1 MNIQHLRSV
10 ISAALQSHRTLRVA
24 ALLSHRPLFSAALQ
38 SHRTIHVAAPLSHRP
53 IRSVI
58 SVAILSQLLLLPLA
72 SCSND
77 DSPSDNEAPAAVP
90 YQVTLVFEPG
100 ELGDNSTNDLLL
112 GEFTDFASSHK
123 DRVATQFISLPTTAA
138 TAQAVK
144 DWCSSSYDS
153 TPYEHRLLI
162 LSTPALASML
172 RSLQLRPTD
181 HVLLLST
188 PLADAKKVGPAGHTH
203 VMNISL
209 ADGVNRF
216 LDRVYR
222 YYCQFYDLFDPSEI
236 HDGPF
241 RIYHLNDVSY
251 ADSVSEAVHKR
262 FPTMADGEEGIY
274 EVNMNTADAP
284 ITDTHDAAYLLAS
297 SLFDADGN
305 IDGFTDN
312 GIWQSAAIVSLGT
325 ANQSF
330 DYFFFS
336 HRKSIGNL
344 IVGEPTNVDSR
355 CDFVSPHYPLK
366 AWLESWTSAP
376 DAQPEQVWHGSWD
389 GCAIFTPG
397 LGL

>member
-1 MNIQHLRSV
+1 MNIQHLCSV
-10 ISAALQSHRTLRVA
+10 ISAALQSHR
-24 ALLSHRPLFSAALQ
+24 PL
-38 SHRTIHVAAPLSHRP
+38 HVAAPLSHRP

-162 LSTPALASML
+162 LSTPALASVL
-172 RSLQLRPTD
+172 RSL
-181 HVLLLST
+181 LST
-188 PLADAKKVGPAGHTH
+188 QLADAKKVGPAGRTH

-222 YYCQFYDLFDPSEI
+222 YYSQFYDLFNPSEI

-262 FPTMADGEEGIY
+262 FPTLADGEEGIY